1 MNIKIFA
8 DSADTQE
15 ILALAKNPRISGFT
29 TNPSLMRKSGVTN
42 YALWAQWLLEA
53 VPDKPFSFEVIA
65 DDFEEMNHQ
74 ARVLSSWGENIYVKI
89 PITNTRGVPSAPL
102 IRRLLNDGV
111 KVNVTA
117 IMTLGQA
124 CGAANAVAASDTPAL
139 LSVFAGRIADTG
151 VDPVYAMEQALR
163 MATEAGAELI
173 WASPREVLNVY
184 QAERIGCHI
193 ITATPD
199 LLKKLDLKGKDLGEY
214 SLETVQMFR
223 RDALEAGYAL

>member
-8 DSADTQE
+8 DSADQQE
-15 ILALAKNPRISGFT
+15 ILALSSNPLVQGFT
-29 TNPSLMRKSGVTN
+29 TNPTLMRKAGVPD
-42 YALWAQWLLEA
+42 YGLWAQWLLTA

-65 DDFEEMNHQ
+65 DEFDAMERE
-74 ARVLSSWGENIYVKI
+74 ARNIASWGENVYAKI

-102 IRRLLNDGV
+102 IRRLSADGV

-117 IMTLGQA
+117 IMTLGQV
-124 CGAANAVAASDTPAL
+124 CGAANAVGAGSTPAF

-151 VDPVYAMEQALR
+151 VDPLFMMEQSLQ
-163 MATEAGAELI
+163 MAIESGAELI

-199 LLKKLDLKGKDLGEY
+199 LLKKLDWKGKDLGEY